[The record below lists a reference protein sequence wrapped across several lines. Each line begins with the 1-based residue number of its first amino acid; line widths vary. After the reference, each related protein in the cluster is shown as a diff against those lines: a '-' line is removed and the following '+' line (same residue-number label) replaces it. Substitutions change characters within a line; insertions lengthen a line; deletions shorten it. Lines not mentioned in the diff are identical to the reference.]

1 MADITMADTTADS
14 VIERQSELMDKY
26 IDAAGDAEAERD
38 NLRKQVT
45 RLQDKYEPANGVL
58 VDQMLELSDNM
69 GGSLLH
75 IRASRG
81 TGYSHD
87 YDGYMM
93 MVLVPRARNNGNL
106 PNWMF
111 VPHIDGTH
119 DHMLDMTSHGTHEF
133 TVSPTGGAGYSHD
146 CIVHFDQNGVQVT
159 AKTQDNNYDDLASQ
173 LVIKPYTPPPP
184 VVLAAPDPGLQ
195 TLYEVELIGTT
206 SITFMTASIIGKQLT
221 LEFVP
226 RADAGD
232 TWYFLPDGQDCQRKV
247 FDGYGKHEI
256 MLKAGKVCLV
266 DFKPGTVCIM
276 ERGEPT
282 LRIRRPEMQ
291 PLIHIDER
299 DNKRQRVD

>member
-1 MADITMADTTADS
+1 MAAADS
-14 VIERQSELMDKY
+14 ATEQQAELIDKL
-26 IDAAGDAEAERD
+26 IDDAAAAEAERD
-38 NLRKQVT
+38 DLRTQVT

-75 IRASRG
+75 IRAS
-81 TGYSHD
+81 TGE
-87 YDGYMM
+87 YMM

-173 LVIKPYTPPPP
+173 LVITPYTPPPP
-184 VVLAAPDPGLQ
+184 VVLAAPDPGLE
-195 TLYEVELIGTT
+195 TLYEVELIGTAK
-206 SITFMTASIIGKQLT
+206 ITFMTASIIGKQLT
-221 LEFVP
+221 LEFIP
-226 RADAGD
+226 TADAGD

-247 FDGYGKHEI
+247 FDGYGEHEV
-256 MLKAGKVCLV
+256 MFKAGKVCLV
-266 DFKPGTVCIM
+266 VFKPGTVCIM
-276 ERGEPT
+276 ERGVEPT

-299 DNKRQRVD
+299 DEKRARVD